1 MIEFRFGVELK
12 LTMARK
18 VSGIHLVCRNGLNV
32 EELAGGRFKSG
43 YWKVSEEAAN
53 TAQYLALHNQ
63 KNISSYK
70 QGTIESWER
79 SEAHNG
85 RIIFYVKETEEPLEW
100 RGDGTG
106 EKGYYWSDS

>member
-1 MIEFRFGVELK
+1 MDRK
-12 LTMARK
+12 LL
-18 VSGIHLVCRNGLNV
+18 GIHLVCRNGFNV
-32 EELAGGRFKSG
+32 EELGDGRFKSG

-53 TAQYLALHNQ
+53 TALYLALHNL

-79 SEAHNG
+79 SNTHNG

-100 RGDGTG
+100 QGDGTG
-106 EKGYYWSDS
+106 EKGYYWSDSNEDL